1 MLTGRQL
8 ISLTCLS
15 TTGIRLLW
23 HPSLSH
29 QYAALLPIIEEVSG
43 PTHPATLT
51 TRANLRFPTPRPVVG
66 GVNIRAREPN
76 AQWSTAHYR
85 R

>member
-1 MLTGRQL
+1 MLTGRATDFLDLLEQD
-8 ISLTCLS
+8 
-15 TTGIRLLW
+15 GIRLLW

-66 GVNIRAREPN
+66 GVN
-76 AQWSTAHYR
+76 
-85 R
+85 